1 MKMEDK
7 NYLPIKIL
15 HDFAERIELLDIA
28 YMLTGSMA
36 MMNYSVYRFT
46 ADVDV
51 VLELESKDANRII
64 NAFEP
69 DYYVP
74 HSAVSQAIFSQKMF
88 NVIHQETAFKI
99 DCVIKKSSP
108 FQKNAFER
116 RERTDFYGREIW
128 IINKED
134 LVISKLS
141 WAKDSFSEK
150 QLTDV
155 KNLLRSGFDKNYI
168 EKWTVD
174 LGVRD
179 LFERCCEEIVD
190 E

>member
-1 MKMEDK
+1 M
-7 NYLPIKIL
+7 PIRIL
-15 HDFAERIELLDIA
+15 HDFAGRIEKLDIA

-36 MMNYSVYRFT
+36 MMKYAIYRFT

-51 VLELESKDANRII
+51 ILELEIQDANRII
-64 NAFEP
+64 KAFEP

-74 HSAVSQAIFSQKMF
+74 HNAVSRAISAKRMF

-99 DCVIKKSSP
+99 DCIIKKSTA

-128 IINKED
+128 IISKED
-134 LVISKLS
+134 LIVSKLW
-141 WAKDSFSEK
+141 WAKDSLSDK

-155 KNLLRSGFDKNYI
+155 RNLMKTGFDVGYL
-168 EKWTVD
+168 EKWTID
-174 LGVRD
+174 LDVYD
-179 LFERCCEEIVD
+179 LFDQCRKEIQ
-190 E
+190 